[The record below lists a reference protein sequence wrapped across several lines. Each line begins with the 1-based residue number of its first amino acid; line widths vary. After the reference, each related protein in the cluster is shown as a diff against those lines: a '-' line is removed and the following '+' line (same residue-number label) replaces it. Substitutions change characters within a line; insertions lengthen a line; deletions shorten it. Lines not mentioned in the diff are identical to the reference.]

1 MGTRILGQLSHVSAG
16 YRGRRVIDDISLSV
30 TAGRQLAIL
39 GPSGAGK
46 STLLR
51 VLTGEIQPIA
61 GTLTFPAG
69 RPRAALVTQQA
80 WLFEWLTVRENIEA
94 GLAFAAN
101 APARGGNT
109 DHWLALLELTGIQDS
124 YPDQISGGQ
133 AQRAS
138 LARALAVDPDWLLLD
153 EPFSALD
160 PGIREQLQQWLRR
173 TVVADRLTSIIVT
186 HDIDE
191 ALILADEIVVLDG
204 RGGIRR
210 TFTNQHP
217 AKDTVGAQIHPLRSP
232 LRATFARDNWE
243 PGDEEFSGPA
253 HAGAHT

>member
-1 MGTRILGQLSHVSAG
+1 MGTRILGQLSHISAG
-16 YRGRRVIDDISLSV
+16 YRGRRVLDDISLSV
-30 TAGRQLAIL
+30 VAGRQLAVL

-51 VLTGEIQPIA
+51 VLTGEIQPAA
-61 GTLTFPAG
+61 GELTFPGG

-80 WLFEWLTVRENIEA
+80 WLFDWLTVRENIEA
-94 GLAFAAN
+94 GLAFGAN
-101 APARGGNT
+101 ASARPGNT
-109 DHWLALLELTGIQDS
+109 DHWLELLELTEIQHS
-124 YPDQISGGQ
+124 WPDQISGGQ

-138 LARALAVDPDWLLLD
+138 LARALAIGPDWLLLD

-173 TVVADRLTSIIVT
+173 TVVADGLTSIIVT

-204 RGGIRR
+204 TGGIRR
-210 TFTNQHP
+210 RFTNHQP
-217 AKDTVGAQIHPLRSP
+217 ASDTIAAQVHPLRSP
-232 LRATFARDNWE
+232 LRATFSRVEWE
-243 PGDEEFSGPA
+243 PGDEEFSGTAPL
-253 HAGAHT
+253 GARA

>member
-1 MGTRILGQLSHVSAG
+1 MGTRVLGQLSHVSAG
-16 YRGRRVIDDISLSV
+16 YRGRRVIDDVSLSV
-30 TAGRQLAIL
+30 VAGRQLAIL

-51 VLTGEIQPIA
+51 VLTGEIPPLA
-61 GTLTFPAG
+61 GELRFPSG

-80 WLFEWLTVRENIEA
+80 WLFDWLTVRENIEA

-101 APARGGNT
+101 ASARPGNT
-109 DHWLALLELTGIQDS
+109 DHWLELLELTAIQHS
-124 YPDQISGGQ
+124 YPDEISGGQ

-138 LARALAVDPDWLLLD
+138 LARALALNPDWLLLD

-160 PGIREQLQQWLRR
+160 PGIREQLQRWLRR
-173 TVVADRLTSIIVT
+173 TVTADQLTSIVVT

-210 TFTNQHP
+210 TFTNDQP
-217 AKDTVGAQIHPLRSP
+217 ATDTVGAQVHPLRAP
-232 LRATFARDNWE
+232 LRATFARVEWE

-253 HAGAHT
+253 HTGAHT